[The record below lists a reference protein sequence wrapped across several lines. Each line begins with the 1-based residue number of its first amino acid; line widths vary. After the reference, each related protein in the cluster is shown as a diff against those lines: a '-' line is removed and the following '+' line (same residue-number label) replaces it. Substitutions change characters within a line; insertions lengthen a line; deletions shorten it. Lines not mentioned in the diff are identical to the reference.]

1 MEREGMGIGL
11 GVCDGAGIEEE
22 REPMLIGVAGFL
34 EDPTA
39 MGVGALVRTIFGIT
53 R

>member
-1 MEREGMGIGL
+1 VERDGMGMGL
-11 GVCDGAGIEEE
+11 GVGEGAGIDEE

-39 MGVGALVRTIFGIT
+39 IGVDTLVKTMFGMA